1 MPSVTHTNSD
11 GPGAGSARSK
21 RIARIWCLARDLGLS
36 SDLLHAAVESIT
48 GKSSISKLSQRQIS
62 EVITS
67 LQSRLKS
74 GKRSKWRQG
83 QKSGGNVAF
92 MATPQQREMAKD
104 LLDKL
109 TPVLN
114 LRNPDAYLD
123 AICTRTYNRQF
134 GRLSK
139 AQTQGVIEALKSIY
153 KRSVEHGT
161 NGNDGPA
168 E

>member
-21 RIARIWCLARDLGLS
+21 RIARIWCLARDLGLT
-36 SDLLHAAVESIT
+36 SDLLHTAVESIT

-67 LQSRLKS
+67 LQAMLKKD
-74 GKRSKWRQG
+74 KRKKWRQG
-83 QKSGGNVAF
+83 QKTGGNVAF
-92 MATPQQREMAKD
+92 MATPQQRDMVTD
-104 LLDKL
+104 LLEKL

-114 LRNPDAYLD
+114 LRNPEAYLE
-123 AICTRTYNRQF
+123 AVCKRTYNRNF
-134 GRLSK
+134 GRLTK

-153 KRSVEHGT
+153 KRSMGNGT
-161 NGNDGPA
+161 NGSDDTAG
-168 E
+168 